1 MTTRRWR
8 VISSTMSNE
17 RAMRLSRPLTRAAL
31 SGSASVEVEEL
42 FEESSS
48 TSALALAA
56 RFVAAAARTA
66 SLDLVEEVLVGV
78 RA

>member
-1 MTTRRWR
+1 MTTRRSR

-48 TSALALAA
+48 TSALALA
-56 RFVAAAARTA
+56 RFVVAAARTA